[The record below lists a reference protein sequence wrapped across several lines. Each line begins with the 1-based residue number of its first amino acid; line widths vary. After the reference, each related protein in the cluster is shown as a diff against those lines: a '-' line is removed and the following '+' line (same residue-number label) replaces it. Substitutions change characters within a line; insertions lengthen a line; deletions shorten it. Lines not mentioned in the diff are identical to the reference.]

1 MNALFLHLV
10 EMGMA
15 PLVSSG
21 KSNIKGIDFMNKP
34 LKYALL
40 GLGGVLVLAVAGA
53 AVFAL
58 TFDPNRYKDQVER
71 LAKDKTGRTLK
82 LAGDIKL
89 AFWPSLGADVSKVW
103 LSERDNKTEFL
114 SLDSAHASVK
124 LMPLLKGQ
132 AIVDGIRVSGLRANV
147 VKEKDGRF
155 NFSDLLESK
164 EAPGAEPAKKA
175 EPAPQTTEEGG
186 VAFDI
191 AGIRIERAAVAYLDK
206 ASGQSLEISDFK
218 LITGR
223 IAEKADGKLELA
235 ATVKGKNPD
244 LALKV
249 KLDGGYR
256 VDLPAQSYSVSKLQA
271 TIAGEAAGQAIDARL
286 SSPELV
292 VATDKAKGSLNAE
305 LKTPDLQANLKLAG
319 IEGSAKALVIPQLT
333 ADLTMKNMKIPVHG
347 SVRAD
352 LEKQTAN
359 AELKA
364 KLDDSNIDA
373 KLGLAK
379 FSPPAYLFDIN
390 IDQLNVDKHFPPEQ
404 KPVAQAPAPK
414 APAPQP
420 AGKPA
425 ETPLDFGFLKGLNA
439 NGQLQIGA
447 LQARGLKMANL
458 KAKVRAAGGKLEV
471 NPHSANLYEGS
482 LSGALTVQAEGNRIT
497 LKDTLTGV
505 NIGPLLREF
514 AQKDLLEGRGNL
526 VLDVTGGGATV
537 EQLKKSLAGS
547 AKVNLRDGAIKGINL
562 AETVRKARS
571 LFAGGGSAAQ
581 GASAVDPNKKTDF
594 SELSASFTIKGGVA
608 HNEDLDVKSPLFRI
622 GGAGDIDIGNS
633 RMDYTTKAAVVATT
647 KGQGGEDLEA
657 LRGVTVPVR
666 LSGPFDNLSYDV
678 DFRGMLAGAA
688 KSKLGGEVKERVQE
702 RLGERVDED
711 KIRDKVKDRLKG
723 LLGR

>member
-1 MNALFLHLV
+1 
-10 EMGMA
+10 
-15 PLVSSG
+15 
-21 KSNIKGIDFMNKP
+21 MNKP
-34 LKYALL
+34 LKYGLI
-40 GLGGVLVLAVAGA
+40 GLGGLVVLAAAGA

-58 TFDPNRYKDQVER
+58 TFDPNRYKEQVER
-71 LAKDKTGRTLK
+71 IAAEKTGRTLK
-82 LAGDIKL
+82 LAGDIEL
-89 AFWPSLGADVSKVW
+89 AFWPSLGADVSEVW

-155 NFSDLLESK
+155 NFSDLLETK
-164 EAPGAEPAKKA
+164 PGAQAGKKA
-175 EPAPQTTEEGG
+175 EPTPPSQAEEGG
-186 VAFDI
+186 LAFDI
-191 AGIRIERAAVAYLDK
+191 AGIRIERAGVRYLDK
-206 ASGQSLEISDFK
+206 TSGQALEISDFR
-218 LITGR
+218 LVTGR

-249 KLDGGYR
+249 ALDAGYR
-256 VDLPAQSYSVSKLQA
+256 FDLPAQSYAVSKLQG
-271 TIAGEAAGQAIDARL
+271 TVAGSAAGQSIDARI

-292 VATDKAKGSLNAE
+292 VASDKAQGSLNAE
-305 LKTPDLQANLKLAG
+305 LKMPDMQASVKLAG
-319 IEGSAKALVIPQLT
+319 IEGSAKALVIPQL
-333 ADLTMKNMKIPVHG
+333 AAEIVMKNMKIPVNG

-359 AELKA
+359 ADLKA
-364 KLDDSNIDA
+364 KLDDSSIDA

-379 FSPPAYLFDIN
+379 FSPPAYRFDIN
-390 IDQLNVDKHFPPEQ
+390 VDQLNVDKHFPPEQ

-414 APAPQP
+414 TPAPQP
-420 AGKPA
+420 QAA
-425 ETPLDFGFLKGLNA
+425 ETPLDFSFLKGLDA
-439 NGQLQIGA
+439 SGQIQIGS
-447 LQARGLKMANL
+447 LQARGLKMAAL

-471 NPHSANLYEGS
+471 NPHSANLYDGS
-482 LSGALTVQAEGNRIT
+482 LSGALTVQADNRIALKET
-497 LKDTLTGV
+497 LNGI

-514 AQKDLLEGRGNL
+514 AQKDLLEGKGNL
-526 VLDVTGGGATV
+526 VLDVTAAGATV
-537 EQLKKSLAGS
+537 EQMKKSLAGS
-547 AKVNLRDGAIKGINL
+547 AKVHLRDGAIKGINL

-571 LFAGGGSAAQ
+571 FLGGGDAAQANAAQ

-594 SELSASFTIKGGVA
+594 SELTASFTIKGGVA

-633 RMDYTTKAAVVATT
+633 RLDYTTKASVVATT

-666 LSGPFDNLSYDV
+666 LSGPFENLSYDV
-678 DFRGMLAGAA
+678 DFRGMFAGAA
-688 KSKLGGEVKERVQE
+688 KSRLGAEVKDRVKER
-702 RLGERVDED
+702 LGGRVDED
-711 KIRDKVKDRLKG
+711 KIRDQVKDRLKG

>member
-1 MNALFLHLV
+1 
-10 EMGMA
+10 
-15 PLVSSG
+15 
-21 KSNIKGIDFMNKP
+21 MNKP
-34 LKYALL
+34 LKYGLI
-40 GLGGVLVLAVAGA
+40 GLGTLVGLAVAGA

-58 TFDPNRYKDQVER
+58 TFDPNRYKAQVER
-71 LAKDKTGRTLK
+71 LAQEKTGRTLK

-89 AFWPSLGADVSKVW
+89 AFWPSLGADVSKIW

-124 LMPLLKGQ
+124 LLPLLKGE

-155 NFSDLLESK
+155 NFSDLVESK
-164 EAPGAEPAKKA
+164 GSPAGPGKGAEPKKE
-175 EPAPQTTEEGG
+175 EPAAEGG

-191 AGIRIERAAVAYLDK
+191 AGIRIERAALAYLDK
-206 ASGQSLEISDFK
+206 ASGQALEISDFK

-249 KLDGGYR
+249 ALESGYR
-256 VDLPAQSYSVSKLQA
+256 VDLPAQSYAVSKLQG
-271 TIAGEAAGQAIDARL
+271 TIAGNAAGQNIDARI
-286 SSPELV
+286 SSPELA
-292 VATDKAKGSLNAE
+292 VATDTAKGSLNADF
-305 LKTPDLQANLKLAG
+305 KMPDLQASLKLAG
-319 IEGSAKALVIPQLT
+319 IEGSAKALVIPQLS
-333 ADLTMKNMKIPVHG
+333 AEIAMKNMKIPVNG

-359 AELKA
+359 ADLKA

-390 IDQLNVDKHFPPEQ
+390 IDQLNVDKHFPPEP
-404 KPVAQAPAPK
+404 KPA
-414 APAPQP
+414 APQP
-420 AGKPA
+420 QKPSPQAKPQTA
-425 ETPLDFGFLKGLNA
+425 ETPIDLGFLKDLDA
-439 NGQLQIGA
+439 SGQIQIGA
-447 LQARGLKMANL
+447 LQARGLKMAAV

-471 NPHSANLYEGS
+471 NPHSANLYEGA
-482 LSGALTVQAEGNRIT
+482 LTGALTLHADNRVALKET
-497 LKDTLTGV
+497 LNGI

-526 VLDVTGGGATV
+526 MLDVTAAGATV
-537 EQLKKSLAGS
+537 EQMKKALAGN
-547 AKVNLRDGAIKGINL
+547 AKLNLRDGAIKGINL

-571 LFAGGGSAAQ
+571 LFAGGGNAAQ
-581 GASAVDPNKKTDF
+581 GESAIDPNKKTDF

-633 RMDYTTKAAVVATT
+633 RIDYTTKAAVVATT

-666 LSGPFDNLSYDV
+666 LSGPFENLSYDV
-678 DFRGMLAGAA
+678 DFRGMFAGTA
-688 KSKLGGEVKERVQE
+688 KSKLGAEVKDRVKERV
-702 RLGERVDED
+702 GDRVDED
-711 KIRDKVKDRLKG
+711 KVRDRLKDRVKG

>member
-1 MNALFLHLV
+1 LSKWGWDGGFQ
-10 EMGMA
+10 E
-15 PLVSSG
+15 
-21 KSNIKGIDFMNKP
+21 IKGIDFMNKP
-34 LKYALL
+34 LKYGLI
-40 GLGGVLVLAVAGA
+40 GLGGLLALAVAGA

-71 LAKDKTGRTLK
+71 LAAEKTGRTLK

-114 SLDSAHASVK
+114 SLDAAHASVK

-132 AIVDGIRVSGLRANV
+132 AIVDGIRVSGLSANV

-155 NFSDLLESK
+155 NFSDLLQTKDTAAGQKPAQPKK
-164 EAPGAEPAKKA
+164 EEPAA
-175 EPAPQTTEEGG
+175 EGG

-191 AGIRIERAAVAYLDK
+191 AGIRIERAAVRYLDK
-206 ASGQSLEISDFK
+206 ASGQALEISDFK
-218 LITGR
+218 LVTGR

-244 LALKV
+244 VALKV
-249 KLDGGYR
+249 VLDAGYK
-256 VDLPAQSYSVSKLQA
+256 VDLPAQSYAVSKLQG
-271 TIAGEAAGQAIDARL
+271 TIAGSAAGQNVDARI
-286 SSPELV
+286 SSPELA

-305 LKTPDLQANLKLAG
+305 FRMPELQASVKLAG
-319 IEGSAKALVIPQLT
+319 IEGSAKALVIPQLS
-333 ADLTMKNMKIPVHG
+333 ADIVMKNMKIPVNG
-347 SVRAD
+347 SLRAD

-359 AELKA
+359 ADLKA

-379 FSPPAYLFDIN
+379 FDPPAYRFDIN

-404 KPVAQAPAPK
+404 KPAAPAPG
-414 APAPQP
+414 PAPQ
-420 AGKPA
+420 AKPQPQA
-425 ETPLDFGFLKGLNA
+425 AQTPIDFSFLKGLDA
-439 NGQLQIGA
+439 NGQLQIGS
-447 LQARGLKMANL
+447 LQARGLKMAAL

-482 LSGALTVQAEGNRIT
+482 LSGALTVQADNRIALKET
-497 LKDTLTGV
+497 LNGID
-505 NIGPLLREF
+505 IGPLLREF
-514 AQKDLLEGRGNL
+514 AQKDLLEGKGNL
-526 VLDVTGGGATV
+526 SLDVTASGATV
-537 EQLKKSLAGS
+537 EQMKKALAGS

-571 LFAGGGSAAQ
+571 LFAGNSGAGGANAAQ
-581 GASAVDPNKKTDF
+581 GASAIDPNKKTDF
-594 SELSASFTIKGGVA
+594 SELTASFTIKGGVA

-622 GGAGDIDIGNS
+622 GGSGDIDIGNS
-633 RMDYTTKAAVVATT
+633 RLDYTTKASVVATT

-666 LSGPFDNLSYDV
+666 LSGPFENLSYDV

-688 KSKLGGEVKERVQE
+688 KSRLGAEVKDRVKER
-702 RLGERVDED
+702 LGDRVDED

>member
-1 MNALFLHLV
+1 
-10 EMGMA
+10 
-15 PLVSSG
+15 
-21 KSNIKGIDFMNKP
+21 MNKP
-34 LKYALL
+34 LKYTLL
-40 GLGGVLVLAVAGA
+40 GLGGVVVLAVAGA

-71 LAKDKTGRTLK
+71 LAKEKTGRTLK

-155 NFSDLLESK
+155 NFSDLIESAEK
-164 EAPGAEPAKKA
+164 SATEPAKEAKP
-175 EPAPQTTEEGG
+175 EPTKEQGG
-186 VAFDI
+186 VAFDV
-191 AGIRIERAAVAYLDK
+191 AGIHVERAAVAYLDK

-249 KLDGGYR
+249 KLDAGYR
-256 VDLPAQSYSVSKLQA
+256 VDLPAQSYAVSKLQA
-271 TIAGEAAGQAIDARL
+271 TIAGQAAGQAIDARL

-305 LKTPDLQANLKLAG
+305 LKTPDMQANLKLAG

-333 ADLTMKNMKIPVHG
+333 AELVMKNMKIPVNG

-359 AELKA
+359 ADLKA

-404 KPVAQAPAPK
+404 KPAAQQQKPAAEAK
-414 APAPQP
+414 PQP
-420 AGKPA
+420 QTA
-425 ETPLDFGFLKGLNA
+425 ETPLDFSFLKGLDA

-482 LSGALTVQAEGNRIT
+482 LSGALTVQADGNRIT
-497 LKDTLTGV
+497 LKDTLSGV

-537 EQLKKSLAGS
+537 EQLKKSLAGA
-547 AKVNLRDGAIKGINL
+547 AKVHLRDGAIKGINL

-622 GGAGDIDIGNS
+622 GGAGDIDVGNS
-633 RMDYTTKAAVVATT
+633 RLDYTTKASVVAST

-657 LRGVTVPVR
+657 LRGLTVPVR
-666 LSGPFDNLSYDV
+666 LSGPFENLSYDV
-678 DFRGMLAGAA
+678 DFRGMFAGAA